1 MHNQEIRQAAK
12 EANVPLWRIADVA
25 YGITDSYF
33 SRKLRHELPAEE
45 KTRILEIIKEL
56 AKGA

>member
-12 EANVPLWRIADVA
+12 EASIPLWRIAEIA
-25 YGITDSYF
+25 YGITDSHF

-45 KTRILEIIKEL
+45 KARILEIIKEL